1 MREAVARFFGSNL
14 PEGFYFPE
22 IRFVDIIEI
31 IIIAFLIYQIILWI
45 KNTKAWMLL
54 KGIMVLVGFILVAA
68 IFRMYVILWIADTL
82 LPVMATAVVIIFQP
96 ELRRALER
104 LGEKQFLASMVP
116 FDKKGRESVR
126 FSERTIDEIVK
137 ASFDMGAVKTG
148 ALIVVEQATKLTE
161 YERTGIELDC
171 LISRQVLINIFEHNT
186 PLHDGAVLIRGNR
199 VVSATCYLPLSDS
212 TRLSKDL
219 GTRHRAG
226 VGVSEMTDSITII
239 VSEETGKVSVA
250 YEGKLTRNVNADKLR
265 SMLLAVQNKT
275 TDEEKQRKGWKGRLK
290 RDEKQ
295 ADK

>member
-186 PLHDGAVLIRGNR
+186 PLHYGAVIVRGDR
-199 VVSATCYLPLSDS
+199 IVSATCYLPLSDNMGI
-212 TRLSKDL
+212 SKDL
-219 GTRHRAG
+219 GTRHRAAIG
-226 VGVSEMTDSITII
+226 MSEVSDALVIS
-239 VSEETGKVSVA
+239 VSEETGYVSVA
-250 YEGKLTRNVNADKLR
+250 LGGQLVRNVTPEYLKERLEVIR
-265 SMLLAVQNKT
+265 SKHTETGKVK
-275 TDEEKQRKGWKGRLK
+275 KIWKGWRKH
-290 RDEKQ
+290 EKD
-295 ADK
+295 AD

>member
-1 MREAVARFFGSNL
+1 METISAFINKYL
-14 PEGFYFPE
+14 TTIHFPTRIVWTDIVE
-22 IRFVDIIEI
+22 IVIIS
-31 IIIAFLIYQIILWI
+31 FLVYQILIWI
-45 KNTKAWMLL
+45 RDTKAWNLL
-54 KGIMVLVGFILVAA
+54 KGIIVIIVFLLFAAVLHLST
-68 IFRMYVILWIADTL
+68 ILWIAEKIFS
-82 LPVMATAVVIIFQP
+82 VAIIAIVIVFQP
-96 ELRRALER
+96 ELRRALEQ
-104 LGEKQFLASMVP
+104 LGQKSFLAGLMP
-116 FDKKGRESVR
+116 FDLNKSEEGR
-126 FSERTIDEIVK
+126 FSDKTLSEIVK
-137 ASFDMGAVKTG
+137 ASFEMGKVKTG
-148 ALIVVEQATKLTE
+148 ALIVIEQNQVLAE
-161 YERTGIELDC
+161 YERTGIEVDAVVTSQL
-171 LISRQVLINIFEHNT
+171 LINIFEHNT

>member
-1 MREAVARFFGSNL
+1 MKDQLFNYLKEYGSQL
-14 PEGFYFPE
+14 SFQGISVRWQDFVE
-22 IRFVDIIEI
+22 ILIICFLVYHVMLWMKSTKGWFLMKGIGSILVFVLLAMI
-31 IIIAFLIYQIILWI
+31 FHMNTILWI
-45 KNTKAWMLL
+45 VENVFS
-54 KGIMVLVGFILVAA
+54 IA
-68 IFRMYVILWIADTL
+68 IIAVVVIL
-82 LPVMATAVVIIFQP
+82 QP
-96 ELRRALER
+96 ELRRALED
-104 LGEKQFLASMVP
+104 LGRKNIISNFVT
-116 FDKKGRESVR
+116 FDKSTTER
-126 FSERTIDEIVK
+126 FSDRTLNDLIK
-137 ASFDMGAVKTG
+137 ASFEMGKVKTG
-148 ALIVVEQATKLTE
+148 ALIVIEQNQVLAE
-161 YERTGIELDC
+161 YERTGIEVDAVVTSQL
-171 LISRQVLINIFEHNT
+171 LINIFEHNT

>member
-186 PLHDGAVLIRGNR
+186 PLHDGAVIVRGDR
-199 VVSATCYLPLSDS
+199 IVSATSDNMGI
-212 TRLSKDL
+212 SKDL
-219 GTRHRAG
+219 GTRHRAAIG
-226 VGVSEMTDSITII
+226 MSEVSDALVIS
-239 VSEETGKVSVA
+239 VSEETGYVSVA
-250 YEGKLTRNVNADKLR
+250 LGGQLVRNVTPEYLKERLEVIR
-265 SMLLAVQNKT
+265 SKHTETGKVK
-275 TDEEKQRKGWKGRLK
+275 KIWKGWRKH
-290 RDEKQ
+290 EKD
-295 ADK
+295 AD